1 MVQLDY
7 LNDDI
12 VYVKLNNQLGP
23 YFKSVACY
31 KRDKQ
36 KTNIEQ
42 IDHIGHKDFNVKKIF
57 PTKRGK
63 NHEHQQAKFHENIYT
78 TLWVINESIN
88 PSQGL
93 QDVFIDGDNYMCL
106 VQLIRS

>member
-12 VYVKLNNQLGP
+12 VYVKLNNQLGN

-36 KTNIEQ
+36 MRNIEQ
-42 IDHIGHKDFNVKKIF
+42 IDHMGRKDFNVKKIF

-63 NHEHQQAKFHENIYT
+63 NHEHQQEKFHYIENVYT
-78 TLWVINESIN
+78 TLWVTNESIN
-88 PSQGL
+88 PS
-93 QDVFIDGDNYMCL
+93 
-106 VQLIRS
+106 